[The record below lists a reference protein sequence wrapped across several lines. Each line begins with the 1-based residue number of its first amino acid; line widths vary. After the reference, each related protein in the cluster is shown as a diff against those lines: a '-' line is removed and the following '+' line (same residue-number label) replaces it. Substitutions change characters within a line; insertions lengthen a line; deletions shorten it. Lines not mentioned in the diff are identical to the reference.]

1 METLGGLVEHKVLS
15 DKPKTK
21 RIEKKKKISFFV
33 FSIDEI
39 KVFVCHL
46 VIYLVPFI
54 Y

>member
-1 METLGGLVEHKVLS
+1 LSYKVLG

-21 RIEKKKKISFFV
+21 RIGKKKISFFFV
-33 FSIDEI
+33 FSVDEI

-46 VIYLVPFI
+46 VIYLLPFI